1 MRSDNSLAGGLC
13 SFDARSPGWRFAD
26 DAQIGAGRWA
36 RGGADGE
43 GEGLMLEMDAKRKRR
58 SAGHEPAA
66 GSKERPVRMGAC
78 CKGTLQHGRLA
89 TARNE

>member
-1 MRSDNSLAGGLC
+1 MMRSDNSLAGGLC
-13 SFDARSPGWRFAD
+13 SFDARPPGWRFVD

-36 RGGADGE
+36 RGGAEGE

-58 SAGHEPAA
+58 SAGHEPVA
-66 GSKERPVRMGAC
+66 GSKESGTGAC
-78 CKGTLQHGRLA
+78 CKGTLQHERLA